1 MWAAPALGTRTPA
14 PDSRAREFEREVTI
28 PMADEDPT
36 GRENE
41 AADAVSV
48 QLDSA
53 DTLLDRGL
61 VDGLDEGYSPPDRE
75 PSVRVPT
82 ASEEE
87 LGLSLD
93 ELLAAEEPE
102 VGDGPP
108 ANLFAEYGDEV
119 GGTRAGRLVDG
130 DEGGDVD
137 TDKDLWAGDIGIDG
151 AGATAEEAAVHIID
165 PDSDENYED

>member
-1 MWAAPALGTRTPA
+1 
-14 PDSRAREFEREVTI
+14 
-28 PMADEDPT
+28 MADDDST
-36 GRENE
+36 GREND
-41 AADAVSV
+41 AADGVSV
-48 QLDSA
+48 QLDTA

-82 ASEEE
+82 ESEEE
-87 LGLSLD
+87 QGLSLD

-102 VGDGPP
+102 VGGRPS

-119 GGTRAGRLVDG
+119 GGARAGRLVDG
-130 DEGGDVD
+130 DEGGEVD

-151 AGATAEEAAVHIID
+151 AGASAEEAAVHIID